1 MGKRVQGAGISQ
13 GSLQDLSFCRE
24 RGQGVRGDTG
34 DTDLPHAL
42 HSLPHIPPPFPTLHP
57 DSLGSAFKWV
67 AATKKLGLVLSL
79 PCFLTR
85 SLGMRALVAEDP
97 RQPP

>member
-1 MGKRVQGAGISQ
+1 MGKRVQGAGIGQ

-24 RGQGVRGDTG
+24 REQGVRRDTG
-34 DTDLPHAL
+34 DTDLPHAFPVP
-42 HSLPHIPPPFPTLHP
+42 HSPPFPTLHP

>member
-1 MGKRVQGAGISQ
+1 MGKQVKGAGIIQ

-24 RGQGVRGDTG
+24 RGQGFKWDTA
-34 DTDLPHAL
+34 DTDLPHA
-42 HSLPHIPPPFPTLHP
+42 PHFPPFLTLQP

-67 AATKKLGLVLSL
+67 AATKKFGLVLSL

-85 SLGMRALVAEDP
+85 SLGMRAMVAEDP
-97 RQPP
+97 KQPP